1 MRGWVHLPRATD
13 NLAGII
19 AAQLRCTS
27 LTVSSTDIGILHHA
41 AALGADWLIHVEGG
55 SLSDTLNRIHDVD
68 LVLLPHDHRQLTVEG
83 WDGPYVAGVAAIE
96 GVEEGQ
102 VIVRQRHF
110 GGWTVI
116 QCRLPALLTVRPSI
130 ATVPF
135 VLPDP
140 SAKVEPWSLT
150 SVDVTPTSQA
160 HQVID
165 TAEELYDILHQ
176 HDLIGDQSP
185 GSLGATV
192 EQTIADDTPLSLT
205 DAPVIIA
212 GGMGLANH
220 DGPGDFAERVRHS
233 FDTLLYTLAQ
243 AFCGTVASSR
253 AVIDSAGLP
262 AHYLV
267 GQSGRRVAPRLY
279 LAAGIS
285 GQPQHIQAIEDAEL
299 IIAINPDENAPIHTV
314 AHISLYK
321 DAVSVLQELL
331 DLHRT
336 NADL

>member
-41 AALGADWLIHVEGG
+41 AALGADWLIHVEGETLADV
-55 SLSDTLNRIHDVD
+55 LSRIHDVD

-140 SAKVEPWSLT
+140 SATVETW
-150 SVDVTPTSQA
+150 TPDKSDEPIPFA
-160 HQVID
+160 HQVIE
-165 TAEELYDILHQ
+165 TAADLYALLGEHGILEN
-176 HDLIGDQSP
+176 QSP
-185 GSLGATV
+185 GFRDATF
-192 EQTIADDTPLSLT
+192 ERTIEDDTPLSLT